1 MLEETG
7 RSLLKHRGI
16 PCLEEGFKQTLPS
29 MEDGGKN
36 LSLAELQGGNT
47 GMGFLLE
54 VGCSHLFSGEVCGHL
69 ELAQV
74 NAGLRLSLQRVRG
87 NLFIPTLLGL
97 LYSAH
102 IRPHE
107 IIYWKLSP
115 FSSAHMAPFSSPPAH
130 VEID

>member
-1 MLEETG
+1 M
-7 RSLLKHRGI
+7 
-16 PCLEEGFKQTLPS
+16 
-29 MEDGGKN
+29 
-36 LSLAELQGGNT
+36 AELQGGNT

-54 VGCSHLFSGEVCGHL
+54 VGRSHLFSGEVCGHL

-87 NLFIPTLLGL
+87 NLFVPTLLGL

-102 IRPHE
+102 IQPHKTN
-107 IIYWKLSP
+107 YWKLPP
-115 FSSAHMAPFSSPPAH
+115 FSSVRMAPFSSPPAH